1 MPSVKTTGCLV
12 VCTAWLEPERTDF
25 FFLSWLFFNTQRVP
39 VEPSPFI
46 LVQWDKRQTD
56 IIFPDGGLCYCY
68 T

>member
-25 FFLSWLFFNTQRVP
+25 FFVLVVFQHTKSACRTLPFHSSP
-39 VEPSPFI
+39 VGQE
-46 LVQWDKRQTD
+46 TD

-68 T
+68 A